1 MQAPYKEEAPMKSK
15 LGMAAVAIAVVVAA
29 AGCGSSSSS
38 STTSTQAALTK
49 SEFLAKGNAICKKGN
64 QTINKAAHQ
73 TFGPPRKGQ
82 KPSQSQLHDFATKT
96 LIPSIQQQI
105 TAIEAL
111 PPPSGDEAQV
121 TKITDDAQAALDKA
135 KQDPLLLTGKGQ
147 DPFKQVNQETKAY
160 GLTACG
166 GGGG

>member
-1 MQAPYKEEAPMKSK
+1 MK
-15 LGMAAVAIAVVVAA
+15 LRFGMAAIAIVAVGAA

-73 TFGPPRKGQ
+73 TFAKGQ
-82 KPSQSQLHDFATKT
+82 KPTKSETQDFATKT
-96 LIPSIQQQI
+96 VIPSIQQQI
-105 TAIEAL
+105 SAIKAL

-121 TKITDDAQAALDKA
+121 TKIVDDAQAALDKA
-135 KQDPLLLTGKGQ
+135 KQNPTLLTGNGP
-147 DPFKQVNQETKAY
+147 DPFKQVNKETKAY